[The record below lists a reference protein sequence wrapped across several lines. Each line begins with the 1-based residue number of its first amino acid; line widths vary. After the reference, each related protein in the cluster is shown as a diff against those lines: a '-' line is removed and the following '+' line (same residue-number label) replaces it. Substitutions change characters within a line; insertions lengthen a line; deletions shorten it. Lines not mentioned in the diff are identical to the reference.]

1 MEPKELSAR
10 SLQYYVIVRRWA
22 SDLEFFKI
30 EKGFFRR
37 LLEGSFVRVSN
48 KDHTKNLDKIEKSL
62 LKFEDNKSMVAKM
75 LEEQMKSLER
85 AAKDDIPEDIE
96 QLAWKQINLEYL
108 MSNLT
113 REFQSV
119 KRDVFALVD
128 EIMEEQKIILG

>member
-30 EKGFFRR
+30 ETAFFRR
-37 LLEGSFVRVSN
+37 LLEGSFVRLSN
-48 KDHTKNLDKIEKSL
+48 KDHTTNLDKIEKSL

-75 LEEQMKSLER
+75 LAEQMKSLER
-85 AAKDDIPEDIE
+85 AAKDDVPEDIE
-96 QLAWKQINLEYL
+96 QLAWKQVNLEYL

-113 REFQSV
+113 REFQSA